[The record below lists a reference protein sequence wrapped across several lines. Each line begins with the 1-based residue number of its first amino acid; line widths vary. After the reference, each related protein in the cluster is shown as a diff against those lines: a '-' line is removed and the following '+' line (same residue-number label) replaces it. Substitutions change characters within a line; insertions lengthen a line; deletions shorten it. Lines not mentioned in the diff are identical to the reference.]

1 MATAKK
7 VTELSAL
14 TNAAAT
20 DLLYVIHSPSSNAQS
35 QKITVA
41 SFFGN
46 VSTNAVFNANVSF
59 MGKVMLSNTAAPTSA
74 SATGTKGEI
83 RYDDG
88 YIYICTA
95 TNTWKRAAISTWS

>member
-7 VTELSAL
+7 VTELTAL

-20 DLLYVIHSPSSNAQS
+20 DLLYVIHSPSANAQS

-41 SFFGN
+41 NFFGN

-59 MGKVMLSNTAAPTSA
+59 NGRVALSNTAAPTTA
-74 SATGTKGEI
+74 GAAGTKGEI
-83 RYDDG
+83 RYDDS
-88 YIYICTA
+88 YVYICIA